1 MDNHTYNL
9 IKAVSK
15 KAQTLWRYERYI
27 KDAGDCE
34 KCKKLWEKLRKED
47 EMHLEEMKKVLSEHI
62 IAEKL

>member
-15 KAQTLWRYERYI
+15 KAQTLWRYEQYV
-27 KDAGDCE
+27 KDAGDCK
-34 KCKKLWEKLRKED
+34 KCKELWEKLKRQD
-47 EMHLEEMKKVLSEHI
+47 EAHLEEMKEVLSEHI